1 MTRLGFTLV
10 LVVAVLAMADTASAK
25 EYPVGASQEKNGM
38 EIGAVYLQPIEMD
51 PPGVMR
57 PAAESDVHLE
67 SDVKAAKDNKN
78 GFAEGEWIPY
88 LAVARPFR
96 PPCRQ
101 GNRRRSLVQDFRHRI

>member
-10 LVVAVLAMADTASAK
+10 CGAGVVFAGCTAEAK
-25 EYPVGASQEKNGM
+25 EYPIGTPQEKNGM

-67 SDVKAAKDNKN
+67 SDIKAAKTIRMVSRK
-78 GFAEGEWIPY
+78 GIGSPIS
-88 LAVARPFR
+88 
-96 PPCRQ
+96 
-101 GNRRRSLVQDFRHRI
+101 RSHMN